1 MTDWPGPGVGGGSP
15 SQITP
20 GFLLL
25 VAARG
30 LQGLGGSPRRGLL
43 RGRSAV
49 WSVLMQVF
57 PEPPLDTALKG
68 EVRPSPASPGCK
80 RPCQAPVL
88 PPSFFPRKGQPSPWP
103 SWASGHRA
111 NIRHCSSHNLGHSIL
126 HRSAWSL
133 GRAPSLHCLPL
144 PVGRD
149 ALRLLSRGLR
159 HPQGLDLVS
168 GLSPVALPSQ
178 GEEAMRQGRARALDF
193 SRPPEPWHTG
203 LGTTQCFGNSQ

>member
-1 MTDWPGPGVGGGSP
+1 MVPKPNYPRVSAPCGCQGPAGSGWV
-15 SQITP
+15 SQER
-20 GFLLL
+20 
-25 VAARG
+25 AAE
-30 LQGLGGSPRRGLL
+30 
-43 RGRSAV
+43 GRSAV
-49 WSVLMQVF
+49 WSVLMQVS

-111 NIRHCSSHNLGHSIL
+111 NVRHCSSHNLGHSIL